1 MSDPK
6 KKEEP
11 AVIAMIAGLEKG
23 ATAAELETVVRE
35 AVTASMLTKK
45 PASVTLKIVIAAG
58 DDDSVRV
65 TPDIGKTLPKL
76 PRKSQTFFVG
86 EGGEL
91 SRSSRS
97 QGEFP
102 ETQRAEMA
110 AEAAKVEKAEGAG
123 SRFRVMES
131 DGMIKGATATA

>member
-1 MSDPK
+1 MSDQK

-23 ATAAELETVVRE
+23 QTAAELEAAIRE

-45 PASVTLKIVIAAG
+45 AATVTLSISIAAG

-65 TPDIGKTLPKL
+65 TPDIGKKLPKL

-86 EGGEL
+86 EDGEL

-97 QGEFP
+97 QDEFA
-102 ETQRAEMA
+102 ETKRAE
-110 AEAAKVEKAEGAG
+110 AEAEENAAKSRPGFRIMKPDG
-123 SRFRVMES
+123 S
-131 DGMIKGATATA
+131 ITPAAATA

>member
-1 MSDPK
+1 MKDQ

-23 ATAAELETVVRE
+23 ATAAELEAAVRE

-45 PASVTLKIVIAAG
+45 PAAITLTIRIAAG

-65 TPDIGKTLPKL
+65 TPDIGKKLPKL

-86 EGGEL
+86 EDGEL
-91 SRSSRS
+91 SRSNRN
-97 QGEFP
+97 QDEFA
-102 ETQRAEMA
+102 ETKRAE
-110 AEAAKVEKAEGAG
+110 AEAEENAQKARPG
-123 SRFRVMES
+123 FRIMS
-131 DGMIKGATATA
+131 GDGKITPATATA